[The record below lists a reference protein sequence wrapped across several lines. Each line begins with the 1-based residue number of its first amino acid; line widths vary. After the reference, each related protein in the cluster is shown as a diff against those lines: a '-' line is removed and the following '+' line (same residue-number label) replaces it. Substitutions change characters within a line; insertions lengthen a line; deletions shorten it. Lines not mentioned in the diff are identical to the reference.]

1 MCYRDGM
8 TTTALDTLPPIPSST
23 LELAPDNLGRLVTAW
38 LESLV
43 SENTRN
49 AYRTDWAQFAAWCA
63 AQGGSPL
70 AVNRAGI
77 DNYRQG
83 LTAAGRRP
91 ATIARKLAALASFYD
106 YALDLDAV
114 KVNPVAKVKRPKVS
128 NDSQTLGLDK
138 GDAGAFLAA
147 AEAAGPRDYALAC
160 LLVLNGLRVSEALGI
175 DVDAIRAERGHA
187 VVDVTGKGDKVR
199 PVVLAPMTIHAVESA
214 TVGRESGPV
223 LVDNAGARLNRH
235 QVARIVARLARAA
248 NVQNA
253 RKITPHSCRHTFV
266 TLALDEGV
274 PLHKVQDDAG
284 HASPVT
290 TQRYNRARQRLDD
303 AATYALAA
311 ALAR

>member
-1 MCYRDGM
+1 MHYSGAM
-8 TTTALDTLPPIPSST
+8 TTTALDTLPPSPSGT

-38 LESLV
+38 LDSLV
-43 SENTRN
+43 SENTRA
-49 AYRTDWAQFAAWCA
+49 AYLTDWQQFARWCA
-63 AQGGSPL
+63 SLGGNPL

-77 DNYRQG
+77 DNYRQT
-83 LTAAGRRP
+83 LEAAGRKRS
-91 ATIARKLAALASFYD
+91 TIARKLAALASFYD
-106 YALDLDAV
+106 YALDLEVVA
-114 KVNPVAKVKRPKVS
+114 VNPCARVKRPKVS
-128 NDSQTLGLDK
+128 NESPTLGLDK
-138 GDAGAFLAA
+138 ADAAAFLAA
-147 AEAAGPRDYALAC
+147 AEAAGPRDHVVAC

-175 DVDAIRAERGHA
+175 NREDIRTERGHT
-187 VVDVTGKGDKVR
+187 VVDVLGKGDKVR
-199 PVVLAPMTIHAVESA
+199 PVVLAPATMHALELA
-214 TVGRESGPV
+214 TAGRESGPV

-274 PLHKVQDDAG
+274 PLHKVQDNAG
-284 HASPVT
+284 HASPET